1 MDLSPL
7 DFQTNRGGVQ
17 KLEVYLVA
25 QNLVTLL
32 LRKGRVVHKE
42 SPLIFGTLRVHA

>member
-32 LRKGRVVHKE
+32 LRRGRVANKG
-42 SPLIFGTLRVHA
+42 SPLIFGMLRAQA